1 MDAALG
7 GDLQELLRILAPD
20 VTLWTDGGGKGPAT
34 SLRPVHG
41 SVAVAKLL
49 VAVAANVPGSAVVR
63 YRRVN
68 GDPSALVFTGD
79 SPLAVLVLD
88 LTPDGHRVRGVY
100 SVTNPTSWRE
110 SHATRCR
117 DARATHSLSSTAG
130 RSGDR
135 SGPAGPGPRGTRSRP
150 GWRVWSGRARA
161 R

>member
-1 MDAALG
+1 MTERFVDAALG

-100 SVTNPTSWRE
+100 SVTNPDKLARIP
-110 SHATRCR
+110 R
-117 DARATHSLSSTAG
+117 DSAL
-130 RSGDR
+130 
-135 SGPAGPGPRGTRSRP
+135 
-150 GWRVWSGRARA
+150 
-161 R
+161 